1 MKVTFSW
8 ISSAIMYYNQ
18 TYEWKWLMY
27 DQWTD
32 TLQENVA
39 FVFNYLLIYINKLLI
54 FKQIL
59 NFLQKDPWLIL
70 VIRKIANP
78 FSIVFIAITKYVTH
92 SSFQSQNS

>member
-39 FVFNYLLIYINKLLI
+39 FVFNYLLIIY
-54 FKQIL
+54 
-59 NFLQKDPWLIL
+59 
-70 VIRKIANP
+70 
-78 FSIVFIAITKYVTH
+78 
-92 SSFQSQNS
+92 